1 MPPVDVS
8 SQNLRERS
16 LQVSAPRVPA
26 GGVHGEK
33 NASAHLMCLLTA
45 PAILNIEPPP
55 QMPSILPTVRPLLM
69 PFFLMWTQSALNT
82 WPRVVLPEMPVTFAR
97 AEDTVTGLKMPL
109 PAFFSLAAFFLPA
122 AIDALLLCWPLRRL
136 PPTKRTFFAFF
147 FFRFF
152 FFFFFFF
159 GFLAFFAFFALGFLA
174 FFAFAFL
181 AAVSCVRASD
191 FLIAFFTTTTVSST
205 TGSSS
210 NTMTSVNGC
219 VCP

>member
-1 MPPVDVS
+1 M
-8 SQNLRERS
+8 
-16 LQVSAPRVPA
+16 VSAPRVPA

-45 PAILNIEPPP
+45 AVILNIEPPF
-55 QMPSILPTVRPLLM
+55 QRPSILPTVRPLLM
-69 PFFLMWTQSALNT
+69 PLPDFFC
-82 WPRVVLPEMPVTFAR
+82 
-97 AEDTVTGLKMPL
+97 
-109 PAFFSLAAFFLPA
+109 LAAFRLPA

-147 FFRFF
+147 FLRFFFFFFAFF

-181 AAVSCVRASD
+181 AAVSSVRASD
-191 FLIAFFTTTTVSST
+191 FLIAFFTTTVVSST